1 MWWYI
6 GGMKIK
12 TSVTLSKE
20 LLNAIDNKSLGHK
33 SRSDF
38 IENAVWKYILLI
50 LREEQNNKDL
60 EIINQNAE
68 SLNKEANDVLDYQ
81 TSL

>member
-1 MWWYI
+1 
-6 GGMKIK
+6 MKIK

-20 LLNAIDNKSLGHK
+20 LLNAIDTKSIGDK

-60 EIINQNAE
+60 DIINQNAD

-81 TSL
+81 VSI